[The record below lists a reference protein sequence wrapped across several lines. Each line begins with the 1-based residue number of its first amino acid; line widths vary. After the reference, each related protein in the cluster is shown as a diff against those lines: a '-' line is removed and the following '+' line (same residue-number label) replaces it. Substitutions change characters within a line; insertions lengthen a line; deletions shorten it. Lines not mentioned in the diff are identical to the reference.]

1 MNHIAKLFLSNDV
14 LYFSYG
20 NQTLTN
26 FPNLVNF
33 KFTVIVKLWIVAIMK
48 LAHFSAV
55 AEYNRIDSAGGIIY
69 GVSVI
74 TLGNAQGHNLK
85 IDETTLSQILAVA
98 ATHKDGIKV
107 KFGNDHKAGVED
119 TIGALKDFRKDG
131 DKVRADLHL
140 FKACGKRDQIIEM
153 AERIPNEFGLS
164 AVFSGSPEEIEKVKF
179 ARCDEIYSVDLVSD
193 PAANLSLFSKKDN
206 DHDEDDKEKFEAD
219 GKTHTKACMCASC
232 KKAMSDKNKTKSMSE
247 ILTPEFM
254 AELKKLLPDNT
265 AELSKKITELET
277 KQAAQNAEAIKL
289 AKESEIN
296 ALVAEASKAGKEI
309 PLSDVQL
316 LKMDVADVKEM
327 ITKIKPT
334 VNLSKGT
341 KPTLTLPKDNEGKEI
356 FDRHTPEGRAKVV
369 QFCRQK
375 QSENAVALGAE
386 IRELNKQFLN

>member
-1 MNHIAKLFLSNDV
+1 
-14 LYFSYG
+14 
-20 NQTLTN
+20 
-26 FPNLVNF
+26 
-33 KFTVIVKLWIVAIMK
+33 MK
-48 LAHFSAV
+48 LAHYSTV
-55 AEYNRIDSAGGIIY
+55 AENQKIDRASGIIY

-85 IDETTLSQILAVA
+85 IDGTTLEQILSVA
-98 ATHKDGIKV
+98 ASHKDGIKV

-119 TIGALKDFRKDG
+119 TIGALKAFRKDG
-131 DKVRADLHL
+131 EQVRADLHL
-140 FKACGKRDQIIEM
+140 LQSCPQCNQILEM
-153 AERIPNEFGLS
+153 AEKIPNEFGLS
-164 AVFSGSPEEIEKVKF
+164 AVFSGEHQEIEKVKF
-179 ARCDEIYSVDLVSD
+179 ARCNEIYSVDLVSD
-193 PAANLSLFSKKDN
+193 PAANPNGLFSKKDN